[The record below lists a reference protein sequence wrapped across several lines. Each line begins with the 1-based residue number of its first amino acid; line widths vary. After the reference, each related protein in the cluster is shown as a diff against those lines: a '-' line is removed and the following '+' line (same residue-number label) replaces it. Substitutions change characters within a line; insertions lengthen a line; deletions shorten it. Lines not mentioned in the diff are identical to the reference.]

1 MPTNNSWNSQDPVQ
15 VTKGGTGLNTVAQ
28 GDLLIASASNTLASL
43 PKDTNATRY
52 LSNTGTNNAPAY
64 AQVDLSNGVT
74 GTLPV
79 GNGGTGVATTTAY
92 GVLAGGTTSTGAIQN
107 IGAGTSGQILKSN
120 GSSSLPTFVAPSSVG
135 GSMVLLGT
143 IDFNNTA
150 STYDL
155 TSYFSSTYKTYKLLF
170 TAIETPSGVDPD
182 IRLRVS
188 TDGGATF
195 KTTGYKGYHVYFYAP
210 GSAGTSVTTH
220 IVIGVVNGVAG
231 QLSDS
236 ETLITGY
243 GTNKGITTRCTFMT
257 SQTDVVYNIGAG
269 YYPSATINGIQIYNG
284 NGNNYI
290 SGQLSIYGIV
300 Q

>member
-1 MPTNNSWNSQDPVQ
+1 MPTNNSINSQDPIQ
-15 VTKGGTGLNTVAQ
+15 VSKGGL
-28 GDLLIASASNTLASL
+28 
-43 PKDTNATRY
+43 
-52 LSNTGTNNAPAY
+52 
-64 AQVDLSNGVT
+64 GV
-74 GTLPV
+74 
-79 GNGGTGVATTTAY
+79 NSTTAY
-92 GVLAGGTTSTGAIQN
+92 GVLAGGTTSTAAIQN

-143 IDFNNTA
+143 IEFNNTA
-150 STYDL
+150 STYNI
-155 TSYFSSTYKTYKLLF
+155 TSSFSADYKTYKLLF
-170 TAIETPSGVDPD
+170 TAMETPSGVEPD

-188 TDGGATF
+188 TDGGSTF
-195 KTTGYKGYHVYFYAP
+195 ITTGYKSFNAFFYGP
-210 GSAGTSVTTH
+210 GSGSGTQTTY
-220 IVIGVVNGVAG
+220 IQIGAVNGVAG

-243 GTNKGITTRCTFMT
+243 GTNKGITTRSTYMT
-257 SQTDVVYNIGAG
+257 GQTDVVYNIAAG
-269 YYPSATINGIQIYNG
+269 YYPSATINGIQIFNG

>member
-1 MPTNNSWNSQDPVQ
+1 MPTNNSINSQDPIQ
-15 VTKGGTGLNTVAQ
+15 VAKGGL
-28 GDLLIASASNTLASL
+28 
-43 PKDTNATRY
+43 
-52 LSNTGTNNAPAY
+52 
-64 AQVDLSNGVT
+64 
-74 GTLPV
+74 
-79 GNGGTGVATTTAY
+79 GVASTTAY
-92 GVLAGGTTSTGAIQN
+92 GILAGGTTTTAAIQN
-107 IGAGTSGQILKSN
+107 CGAGSSGQILKSN

-143 IDFNNTA
+143 IDFDNTA
-150 STYDL
+150 STYNL

-170 TAIETPSGVDPD
+170 TAIETPSGVGPD

-195 KTTGYKGYHVYFYAP
+195 QTTGYKSYHVYFYAP
-210 GSAGTSVTTH
+210 GSAGTAITTY

-236 ETLITGY
+236 EVLIAGY

-269 YYPSATINGIQIYNG
+269 YYPSATVNGIQIYNG
-284 NGNNYI
+284 NGNNFI

>member
-1 MPTNNSWNSQDPVQ
+1 MPTNNSINSQDPIQ

-43 PKDTNATRY
+43 PKDTNSTRY

-64 AQVDLSNGVT
+64 AQVNLSNGVT

-79 GNGGTGVATTTAY
+79 GNGGLGVASTTAY
-92 GVLAGGTTSTGAIQN
+92 GVLAGGTSSTSAIQN
-107 IGAGTSGQILKSN
+107 CGAGTSGQILKSN
-120 GSSSLPTFVAPSSVG
+120 GNSALPSFVAPSSVG

-150 STYDL
+150 DTYNL
-155 TSYFSSTYKTYKLLF
+155 TSYFSSSYKTYKLLF
-170 TAIETPSGVDPD
+170 TAVETPTGASPN

-188 TDGGATF
+188 TDGGSTF
-195 KTTGYKGYHVYFYAP
+195 ITTGYTSYNRYFYGPGTAGGTDNQFITLGGLN
-210 GSAGTSVTTH
+210 GSAGLL
-220 IVIGVVNGVAG
+220 NDA
-231 QLSDS
+231 

-243 GTNKGITTRCTFMT
+243 GTNKGITARSTYLTG
-257 SQTDVVYNIGAG
+257 QTDVVYNIAAG
-269 YYPSATINGIQIYNG
+269 YYPNVTVNGIQIYNG
-284 NGNNYI
+284 QATNFI